1 MAASD
6 PFNDDQ
12 PFSERIKAMPV
23 EDLLDVWEETQ
34 QLGLVLR
41 RELHVEL
48 EIVPEYE
55 KMILFELQRRSN
67 GKKAASPR

>member
-6 PFNDDQ
+6 PFSDDL

-34 QLGLVLR
+34 QLGLALR

>member
-6 PFNDDQ
+6 PFSDDQ

-41 RELHVEL
+41 RELRVEL